1 MQKQS
6 AKKELDNQTK
16 FIPIIAWDGWVEEI
30 EGDSF
35 FARLI
40 NTEDE
45 TKIPRE
51 FAEFSINELSTSDR
65 EHLQLGSIIHWV
77 IGTEI
82 FPSGQKKDHVSRVN
96 LQLEP
101 KITKEDLI

>member
-35 FARLI
+35 FAR
-40 NTEDE
+40 
-45 TKIPRE
+45 
-51 FAEFSINELSTSDR
+51 
-65 EHLQLGSIIHWV
+65 
-77 IGTEI
+77 
-82 FPSGQKKDHVSRVN
+82 
-96 LQLEP
+96 
-101 KITKEDLI
+101 